1 MEFEPEGTL
10 EAMDELREA
19 RIARPRKE
27 MGELDARE
35 WSRVW
40 SEAWSWANTAAM
52 EVEVEVRR
60 SARPWAEVWTRAEA
74 QAWAAASAARVVK
87 RCWWV
92 ARVDLRTEW
101 ANKVVCASWEEI
113 REEVERAEAEAL
125 LLAGAL
131 GEARARAPGAF
142 GYVALEDLSTI
153 RDILSDL
160 NHSGVA
166 RNLWVHSP
174 KTRGEYSYLTYF
186 ITPINRLPVE
196 LLHEIF
202 LAIIEETSRSPLVLM
217 HVCKHWHA
225 IVTGI
230 WASLNLGTTTS
241 ISAVKRKLEMN
252 QWLLDIIVD
261 TDPDRGTFTIFD
273 GAFEAIFAAIE
284 ASSRWRSLVI
294 KSFPAEADLP
304 EDLVNSYLWRCPRT
318 TMSRFTTFKVKSAC
332 ETSPL
337 LDGLLHIIGTTASSE
352 LTMVEINS
360 ANVISFL
367 ASLYPSI
374 FHSVTVLSLD
384 APGIRD
390 PVDLLPHLHQLE
402 TLTASHLSF
411 LTYPNHIELP
421 IVHTLRHLSLRAA
434 PIQWMSG
441 RTFHIL
447 ENCTLTFPRYQ
458 HVLNTFNTTL
468 PNCNRLIFQGYPL
481 EVLGGVSAHNLGHL
495 SVTCN
500 GSFNRRGNQQLVWLS
515 RQVFGGSRLAPKILH
530 ISIQATNQA
539 WVNALGFMSN
549 LEELSIHNAH
559 PSSLGATVFHSFV
572 VQPVHAGNVGA
583 PSTPEEI
590 SPPIC
595 PSLRRFR
602 LNYDRWLRPSEEFDL
617 VPVFVSI
624 IQSRRQSR
632 CPLQSFN
639 LCIMG
644 DQEAPIE
651 LTEESDISDKGFN
664 RLRGMVKGHF

>member
-10 EAMDELREA
+10 EVVDELMHA

-40 SEAWSWANTAAM
+40 SEAWLWAKTAAM
-52 EVEVEVRR
+52 EVEVEVQQL
-60 SARPWAEVWTRAEA
+60 ARPWAEVWTRAEA
-74 QAWAAASAARVVK
+74 QVWTAASGARVVK

-92 ARVDLRTEW
+92 ARVDLRVER
-101 ANKVVCASWEEI
+101 ANEVVCASWEEI

-131 GEARARAPGAF
+131 GEARARAPGGF
-142 GYVALEDLSTI
+142 GYVSLEDLSTI

-160 NHSGVA
+160 NYYGVA
-166 RNLWVHSP
+166 HNLWAHSP
-174 KTRGEYSYLTYF
+174 KTRDEYSCLTYF
-186 ITPINRLPVE
+186 ITSINRLPLE
-196 LLHEIF
+196 LLHQIF
-202 LAIIEETSRSPLVLM
+202 LVIIEEMGGPPLVLM

-261 TDPDRGTFTIFD
+261 TDPDRGTSTIFD

-294 KSFPAEADLP
+294 KSFPVEADLP
-304 EDLVNSYLWRCPRT
+304 EDLVNSYLRRCSRT

-337 LDGLLHIIGTTASSE
+337 LDGLLHILGTTASTE
-352 LTMVEINS
+352 LTTVEIKS

-374 FHSVTVLSLD
+374 FRSVTVLAVD
-384 APGIRD
+384 AQGRHD

-402 TLTASHLSF
+402 TLTASHISF
-411 LTYPNHIELP
+411 LTYPNDIELP
-421 IVHTLRHLSLRAA
+421 IVHTLRHLSLRAS

-447 ENCTLTFPRYQ
+447 DNCTITFPSYQ
-458 HVLNTFNTTL
+458 HGLNTFNTTL

-481 EVLGGVSAHNLGHL
+481 EVLGGVLVHNLGHL
-495 SVTCN
+495 SVTCS
-500 GSFNRRGNQQLVWLS
+500 GSFNRRGNQQLAWLS
-515 RQVFGGSRLAPKILH
+515 RQVFGGSQLAPKILH

-539 WVNALGFMSN
+539 WVNALGFMSD

-559 PSSLGATVFHSFV
+559 PSSLGATVFQSFV
-572 VQPVHAGNVGA
+572 VQPVHASNVGA
-583 PSTPEEI
+583 PSTPGRF
-590 SPPIC
+590 SAPIC

-617 VPVFVSI
+617 EPVFVSI
-624 IQSRRQSR
+624 IQSRRQSK

-664 RLRGMVKGHF
+664 RLRGVVKGYF